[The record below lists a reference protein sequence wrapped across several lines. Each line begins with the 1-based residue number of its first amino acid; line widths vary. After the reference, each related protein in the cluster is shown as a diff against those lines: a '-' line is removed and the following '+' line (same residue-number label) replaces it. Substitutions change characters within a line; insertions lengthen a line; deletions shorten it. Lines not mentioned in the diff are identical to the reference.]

1 MSDNSTAIEN
11 IEAIQNEGAASVNVD
26 GVSVT
31 RDFGEL
37 RKRKQE
43 LIQTDNTLA
52 KQRPRIAAINLGSTF

>member
-1 MSDNSTAIEN
+1 MSDNSTKIEN

-43 LIQTDNTLA
+43 LIQTDDTLA